1 MKTSIATVSIGGDLR
16 EKLAAIAAAG
26 FDGVEIFENDF
37 LAFDG
42 SPADVGKLV
51 HQHGLEITVFQP
63 FRDFEGMPE
72 PQRSRTFDRAER
84 KFDLMH
90 ELGTDLMLVCSNV
103 SPLALG
109 GIDRAADDFRELGE
123 RAIKRGL
130 RVGYEALAWGRHI
143 NDHRDAWE
151 IVRRAGHP
159 SIGLILDSFHTLSR
173 KLDISSIRAI
183 PGDRIFLVQ
192 LADAPMIDMDL
203 LYWSRHFR
211 NMPGQGDLP
220 VVDFM
225 RAVAV
230 TGYAGPLSLEIF
242 NDQFRGGSPKS
253 ISVDGRRSLVYLMD
267 QVERSE
273 SEIAIDIAS
282 MPDRVGVKGVEF
294 IEFAANESE
303 ADELAKLLGTLGFA
317 YAARHKNKEVTRYL
331 QGDINIVIN
340 TEKDGLAH
348 SSYLMHGTSA
358 YAIGLKVEDAAATV
372 ARAKALGADLFEQ
385 PHGPGELAIPAI
397 RGVGGGV
404 IYFLDDRSEL
414 ARVWDIEFES
424 GDKTA
429 RRGAGLTKIDH
440 VAQTMGYQEMLT
452 WLLFYTSIFRAR
464 KLPMVDVI
472 DPGGVVR
479 SQVIESDDHSLRLTL
494 NGAENRKTFAGRF
507 LTGSFGSSVQ
517 HLAFATGNIFAT
529 AGDLRR
535 RGFVALPISQNYYDD
550 LEARFGLDPAF
561 STRLQEANVLY
572 DRDDNGE
579 YFQLY
584 SRTYGDG
591 FFFEIVE
598 RRNGYE
604 GYGAPNAPFRI
615 AAQQR
620 AMEASRMIL

>member
-1 MKTSIATVSIGGDLR
+1 M
-16 EKLAAIAAAG
+16 
-26 FDGVEIFENDF
+26 
-37 LAFDG
+37 
-42 SPADVGKLV
+42 
-51 HQHGLEITVFQP
+51 
-63 FRDFEGMPE
+63 
-72 PQRSRTFDRAER
+72 
-84 KFDLMH
+84 
-90 ELGTDLMLVCSNV
+90 
-103 SPLALG
+103 
-109 GIDRAADDFRELGE
+109 
-123 RAIKRGL
+123 
-130 RVGYEALAWGRHI
+130 
-143 NDHRDAWE
+143 
-151 IVRRAGHP
+151 
-159 SIGLILDSFHTLSR
+159 
-173 KLDISSIRAI
+173 
-183 PGDRIFLVQ
+183 Q
-192 LADAPMIDMDL
+192 LADAPLIDMDL

-225 RAVAV
+225 RAVAA

-267 QVERSE
+267 QVARTEP
-273 SEIAIDIAS
+273 EIAIDVVS

-303 ADELAKLLGTLGFA
+303 AEELAALLGTLGFA
-317 YAARHKNKEVTRYL
+317 HAARHKNKEVTRYL

-340 TEKDGLAH
+340 TEKEGLAH

-424 GDKTA
+424 GDQTA

-440 VAQTMGYQEMLT
+440 VAQTMSYQEMLT

-479 SQVIESDDHSLRLTL
+479 SQVIESDDQSLRLTL

-507 LTGSFGSSVQ
+507 LSGSFGSSVQ
-517 HLAFATGNIFAT
+517 HLAFATDDIFAT

-535 RGFVALPISQNYYDD
+535 RGFEALPISQNYYDD
-550 LEARFGLDPAF
+550 LEARFGLDPDFQRPAAGAQRPLRPRRAAASISS
-561 STRLQEANVLY
+561 STAEPTATASSSRSSSGATATKATARPTPLSASPPSSGRWRL
-572 DRDDNGE
+572 
-579 YFQLY
+579 
-584 SRTYGDG
+584 
-591 FFFEIVE
+591 
-598 RRNGYE
+598 
-604 GYGAPNAPFRI
+604 
-615 AAQQR
+615 
-620 AMEASRMIL
+620 